1 MSPAALI
8 AAGGRGDRAAAP
20 SPGRP
25 KQFREIAGKSLIEWS
40 IEVLRSSGCDP
51 VVVVIPEDST
61 LDTASLGAGIEVA
74 QGGSRRQDS
83 VRKGLELVKSDRVVI
98 HDAARPLVSPSLVE
112 RVLEA
117 LRTHAGAV
125 PVLPCVET
133 IKRVERHLVRE
144 TIDRSTLWRAQTP
157 QAFRTEVLKAA
168 HERAAA
174 DGIDVTD
181 DAQLLETYGG
191 IVAVVEGDPYNMK
204 ITYPSDFDVA
214 EALLSLR

>member
-1 MSPAALI
+1 M
-8 AAGGRGDRAAAP
+8 
-20 SPGRP
+20 
-25 KQFREIAGKSLIEWS
+25 
-40 IEVLRSSGCDP
+40 
-51 VVVVIPEDST
+51 VVVPEDST
-61 LDTASLGAGIEVA
+61 LDAASLGAGVDVA

-98 HDAARPLVSPSLVE
+98 HDAARPLLSPSLVE

-117 LRTHAGAV
+117 LQTHAGAV
-125 PVLPCVET
+125 PVVPCVET

-144 TIDRSTLWRAQTP
+144 TIERSTLWQAQTP

-168 HERAAA
+168 HERAAS

-191 IVAVVEGDPYNMK
+191 IVAVVEGDPHNLK
-204 ITYPSDFDVA
+204 ITYPTDFLVA
-214 EALLSLR
+214 EALLALR